1 MEAFNAKDYSVLM
14 ADMAFYTAIGLLASI
29 IVDLSY
35 GFIDP
40 RIRMGAKK

>member
-1 MEAFNAKDYSVLM
+1 MT
-14 ADMAFYTAIGLLASI
+14 DMAVFTMISLAAGVLLDI
-29 IVDLSY
+29 SY